1 MQENNINIIMKKAI
15 FSKEKSNYKNEKEII
30 EAFSNTIKQNKSLFE
45 ATNKVDLSNNNG
57 FLLNFN
63 IINDIL
69 DKYSKIEPLINSND
83 EVILTNNNLLYSKI
97 YSNLGIVLSIFN
109 GNTYVILELILL
121 GILTHNTMLF
131 SYDGYMLGTNG
142 LLITLIQSVLEEK
155 NIPNEMFQH
164 SYEITPEE
172 YFDNFKTINKTIVIG
187 DGDFQN
193 KYLKLSTTEVITTGY
208 GNYDIYIEDLTH
220 IEVINK
226 ILEQNQNI
234 NLYVKSDLDF
244 NNEEATIVGDVEE
257 VITLINY
264 SGSNYAASIFTN
276 DNESASLFLKKVNS
290 NNVMLNSS
298 PTLQQQLNIKQEDLL
313 KEKEMFMPNIY
324 KFDGNRIDIE
334 LK

>member
-1 MQENNINIIMKKAI
+1 MQENNINEIMKKAI

-57 FLLNFN
+57 FSLDFN
-63 IINDIL
+63 IINQIL
-69 DKYSKIEPLINSND
+69 NKYAKIEPLISSSD
-83 EVILTNNNLLYSKI
+83 EVILTNNNLLYSKL

-109 GNTYVILELILL
+109 GNTYVMLELILL

-155 NIPNEMFQH
+155 NIPKEMFQH

-172 YFDNFKTINKTIVIG
+172 YFDNFKTINKTVVIG
-187 DGDFQN
+187 DNDFQN

-220 IEVINK
+220 IEIINS
-226 ILEQNQNI
+226 IINQNPNI

-244 NNEEATIVGDVEE
+244 NNEKATIVGDVEE
-257 VITLINY
+257 AITLINY
-264 SGSNYAASIFTN
+264 SGSNYAAAIFTK
-276 DNESASLFLKKVNS
+276 DNESASLFIKNVNS
-290 NNVMLNSS
+290 NNVMLNAS

-313 KEKEMFMPNIY
+313 KEKEIFMPNIY